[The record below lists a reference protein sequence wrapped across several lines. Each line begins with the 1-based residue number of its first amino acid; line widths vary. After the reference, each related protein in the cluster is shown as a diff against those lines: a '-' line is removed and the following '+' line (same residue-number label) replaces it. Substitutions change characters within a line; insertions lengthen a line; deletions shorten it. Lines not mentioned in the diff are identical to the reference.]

1 MTDEQW
7 TREQEAPTRQAGA
20 FLLDCGHTQIV
31 SSFRA
36 TIAANGLEQHNVW
49 CHVCTDWSRLAPRGG
64 E

>member
-1 MTDEQW
+1 MTDENQ
-7 TREQEAPTRQAGA
+7 TEQEAPNTRQAGT
-20 FLLDCGHTQIV
+20 FLLDCGHTQVV

-49 CHVCTDWSRLAPRGG
+49 CTVCTTWSRLAPHRG